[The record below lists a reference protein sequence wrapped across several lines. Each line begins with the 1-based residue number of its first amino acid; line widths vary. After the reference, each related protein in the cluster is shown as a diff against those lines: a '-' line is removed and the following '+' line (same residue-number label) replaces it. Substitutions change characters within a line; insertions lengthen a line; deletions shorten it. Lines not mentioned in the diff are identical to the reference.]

1 MKEVF
6 IKDLRE
12 NENAEICLLVKEKI
26 MLVDRNGK
34 AYLSLKLMDKTG
46 EIDGRV
52 WEDAEELSRNF
63 SKGEVVWVRGK
74 VVTFMG
80 KAQLKVIDLKKID
93 PKDVDFLDYLPQTM
107 KDTEEMLKDLR
118 GMIDGIDN
126 PYLKTLL
133 LLFLEDE
140 NIIKPFKKCP
150 GGKQIHH
157 AFLGGL
163 LEHTHSVARL
173 SIMIKGHYQGIDGDL
188 LLAGSILHD
197 IGKIRELTVN
207 GYFDYTDE
215 GRLLGHI
222 YLGLEMVEER
232 IRRIDGFPEELALQL
247 KHMIISHHGDYIFGS
262 PRRPKTVEA
271 LILHHLEDMDAKVR
285 GLMDFLKTDQSRS
298 SWTSYN
304 HFFERFF
311 YKGSSIE
318 RDDPPEKS

>member
-1 MKEVF
+1 MKGLF

-12 NENAEICLLVKEKI
+12 NENVEICLLVKEKT

-46 EIDGRV
+46 EIDGRI
-52 WEDAEELSRNF
+52 WEDVEELSKNF

-74 VVTFMG
+74 VLSFMG
-80 KAQLKVIDLKKID
+80 KVQLKIFDAKKID
-93 PKDVDFLDYLPQTM
+93 RYEVDFFDYLPQSK
-107 KDTEEMLKDLR
+107 KDTEGMLEDLR
-118 GMIDGIDN
+118 IMVEGMEN
-126 PYLKTLL
+126 EYLKRLL
-133 LLFLEDE
+133 MLFLDDE
-140 NIIKPFKKCP
+140 NIIKPLKECP

-173 SIMIKGHYQGIDGDL
+173 SMMIKDHYKGINGDL
-188 LLAGSILHD
+188 LLTGSILHD
-197 IGKIRELTVN
+197 IGKIRELTID

-222 YLGLEMVEER
+222 YLGLEMIEEK
-232 IRRIDGFPEELALQL
+232 IRCIGGFPDELALQL
-247 KHMIISHHGDYIFGS
+247 KHMIISHHGDYTFGS

-285 GLMDFLKTDQSRS
+285 GLMEFIERDRTNT

-304 HFFERFF
+304 HFFDRFF
-311 YKGSSIE
+311 YKGPSE
-318 RDDPPEKS
+318 NDDTPETP